1 MAKSASALAFA
12 LLVATIGSASAT
24 DFPPECLRQIDDLIV
39 EYDLPASAA
48 FAGTQTE
55 GNQTPLPG
63 IPKQGGL
70 PAADL
75 PHTPAGRGAPGTPRR
90 RVAVDAAAGAAA
102 PAGKARGGPGGA
114 ARCARGGRGQRQC
127 EVLRRR
133 APGAGAHREEGL
145 RREGRLHVSRSECD
159 VAHRPSRQNPAWS

>member
-12 LLVATIGSASAT
+12 LLVTTIGPASASSFAP
-24 DFPPECLRQIDDLIV
+24 DCLQQVDDLIV

-55 GNQTPLPG
+55 GNQRPLPG

-75 PHTPAGRGAPGTPRR
+75 PHTPAGRP
-90 RVAVDAAAGAAA
+90 GAALLEHQGA
-102 PAGKARGGPGGA
+102 ESQSTLPPERQLPPAKRAQVQALLHDARAADAVNDNAKCFDAVHRAEALIGKKG
-114 ARCARGGRGQRQC
+114 
-127 EVLRRR
+127 
-133 APGAGAHREEGL
+133 
-145 RREGRLHVSRSECD
+145 
-159 VAHRPSRQNPAWS
+159 

>member
-12 LLVATIGSASAT
+12 LLVATIGPASAS

-55 GNQTPLPG
+55 GNQAPLPG

-75 PHTPAGRGAPGTPRR
+75 PHTPAGRP
-90 RVAVDAAAGAAA
+90 GAALLEHQGA
-102 PAGKARGGPGGA
+102 ESQSTLPPERQLPPAKRAQVQALLHDARAADAVNDNAKCFDALHRAQALIGKKG
-114 ARCARGGRGQRQC
+114 
-127 EVLRRR
+127 
-133 APGAGAHREEGL
+133 
-145 RREGRLHVSRSECD
+145 
-159 VAHRPSRQNPAWS
+159 

>member
-24 DFPPECLRQIDDLIV
+24 DFHPSVCGRSDDLIV
-39 EYDLPASAA
+39 AYDLPASAA

-55 GNQTPLPG
+55 GNQRPLPG

-75 PHTPAGRGAPGTPRR
+75 PHTPAGRP
-90 RVAVDAAAGAAA
+90 GAALLEHQGA
-102 PAGKARGGPGGA
+102 ESQSTLPPERQLPPAKRAQVQALLHDARAADAVNDNAKCFDAVHRAQALVGKKG
-114 ARCARGGRGQRQC
+114 
-127 EVLRRR
+127 
-133 APGAGAHREEGL
+133 
-145 RREGRLHVSRSECD
+145 
-159 VAHRPSRQNPAWS
+159 

>member
-55 GNQTPLPG
+55 GNQRPLPG

-75 PHTPAGRGAPGTPRR
+75 PHTPAGRP
-90 RVAVDAAAGAAA
+90 GAALLEHQGA
-102 PAGKARGGPGGA
+102 ESQSTLPPERQLPPAKRAQVQALLHDARA
-114 ARCARGGRGQRQC
+114 ADAVNDNAKCFDAVHRAQALVGRKG
-127 EVLRRR
+127 
-133 APGAGAHREEGL
+133 
-145 RREGRLHVSRSECD
+145 
-159 VAHRPSRQNPAWS
+159 